1 MWYTCR
7 QWNEIVHFLCDT
19 LCIQSLCECE
29 FCTHRYSSIN
39 ISYVADCQVTGQV
52 DWDDRLTWNDLVS
65 VVLLLYFVC
74 LIECVFEPICI
85 SVFLRIHCFPVLNTL
100 TVSSVQLQLQW
111 RLDMRHCWGLDLN
124 DLTGRTWNLCETC
137 VGDLHRLWHDITSAY
152 ATYWNLPFVDWQL
165 IFSLT
170 HFVCFPDFFTCW
182 VPAEDTVFM
191 SLICI
196 VFYWV

>member
-29 FCTHRYSSIN
+29 FCTHRYSNIN
-39 ISYVADCQVTGQV
+39 ISYVADYQVTGQV

-100 TVSSVQLQLQW
+100 TVSSVQLQHAASVETWHETLLRTGSEW
-111 RLDMRHCWGLDLN
+111 LDWKDLKLVRDMR
-124 DLTGRTWNLCETC
+124 R
-137 VGDLHRLWHDITSAY
+137 RFAS
-152 ATYWNLPFVDWQL
+152 
-165 IFSLT
+165 SLT
-170 HFVCFPDFFTCW
+170 WYH
-182 VPAEDTVFM
+182 
-191 SLICI
+191 
-196 VFYWV
+196 